1 MAHSSTNSAPAPG
14 SSASSRKAA
23 PREARQSI
31 WALAGGKGGVGRSLL
46 AANLGIQLARA
57 GRRVVLVDLD
67 LQGSNLHTYLGYQR
81 LPRALAD
88 FASGKVALL
97 SELACETPTTHLRII
112 GGLQR
117 CDLRDDPVA
126 FVRQVAEQFS
136 TLSADHVI
144 VDCGSGRWPATVAT
158 FAEATVG
165 ILATTPEPAAIES
178 VYLFVE
184 SYLRWCLVRALTG
197 ETMAAIQDRMKEA
210 GVDPER
216 ISFRHFM
223 TRLGSI
229 DSAARDAIAALIRR
243 TRLELLLNQVRGDAD
258 EDAAS
263 CLASGFRKLFGIPL
277 ATGGIIE
284 YDLSILQAVQK
295 RRPLSQQYPNASS
308 TKEIARASARLL
320 SVGVGPLRDA
330 DEEWEDLDALD
341 HYRVL
346 EVVPKASPKEV
357 QSAYQLLKKTY
368 DPETT
373 CLSPLMD
380 APGLRDL
387 QGRIEAAYRTLIFLE
402 SRSDY
407 DRQLLGTGALR
418 EDQVRGLHGSVAQ
431 AAASAPPAMAV
442 ESAPTEQPSGTPV
455 TATPDAS
462 LELAGG
468 QAAPSPPPAMPPTAA
483 EHAEDVM
490 TPAAASLASPS
501 PDSPAMD
508 STALLSEA
516 PDAVPQLAEPDSGS
530 GPRPTPESGA
540 DLRDERQRL
549 RLAIETIA
557 EKTKIRRAYLQA
569 IEEERFGD
577 LPAAVF
583 VRGFLREYARCLGLS
598 GEDVARNYMKRYR
611 DWQESKGQPAGPASP
626 FSHN

>member
-1 MAHSSTNSAPAPG
+1 MTQTSTSSAPTTPG
-14 SSASSRKAA
+14 TSASPRKAA

-67 LQGSNLHTYLGYQR
+67 LQGSNLQTYLGYQR

-88 FASGKVALL
+88 FASGKVPLL

-117 CDLRDDPVA
+117 GDLRDDPVA

-165 ILATTPEPAAIES
+165 ILVTTPEPAALES
-178 VYLFVE
+178 LYLFAE

-197 ETMAAIQDRMKEA
+197 EAMAAIHDRLKEA
-210 GVDPER
+210 GLDPAR
-216 ISFRHFM
+216 LSFRHFM
-223 TRLGSI
+223 TRLRSI
-229 DSAARDAIAALIRR
+229 DPAARDSIAALIRR

-258 EDAAS
+258 EEAAA

-284 YDLSILQAVQK
+284 HDLSILQAVQK
-295 RRPLSQQYPNASS
+295 RRPLSQQYPNAAS
-308 TKEIARASARLL
+308 TKEISRAAARLL
-320 SVGVGPLRDA
+320 SVGVAPLRDA
-330 DEEWEDLDALD
+330 DEEWEDLESLD

-357 QSAYQLLKKTY
+357 QSAYQLLKRTY

-380 APGLRDL
+380 APGLREM

-402 SRSDY
+402 SRSNY
-407 DRQLLGTGALR
+407 DRQLLGSGALR
-418 EDQVRGLHGSVAQ
+418 EDQVRGLHGGAS
-431 AAASAPPAMAV
+431 AAAAPSASEPAGAAA
-442 ESAPTEQPSGTPV
+442 APLASVPASS
-455 TATPDAS
+455 PDSS

-468 QAAPSPPPAMPPTAA
+468 QAAPAVPLPIALPPVEPPADSAA
-483 EHAEDVM
+483 
-490 TPAAASLASPS
+490 PAPVPVPS
-501 PDSPAMD
+501 PDSPANDAAVLLAPQPEMD
-508 STALLSEA
+508 L
-516 PDAVPQLAEPDSGS
+516 PDPTEPNAGAK
-530 GPRPTPESGA
+530 PRPVPESGA
-540 DLRDERQRL
+540 DLRGERERL
-549 RLAIETIA
+549 RLALETIA
-557 EKTKIRRAYLQA
+557 ERTKIRRAYLQA
-569 IEEERFGD
+569 IEEERFSD

-583 VRGFLREYARCLGLS
+583 VRGFLREYARCLGLP
-598 GEDVARNYMKRYR
+598 GEDVARHYMKRYR
-611 DWQESKGQPAGPASP
+611 DWQESKGQPSGPASP